1 MKTKNCL
8 IAGVFALPLFFM
20 SCNQRDNQITDAPAI
35 PKDNY
40 VTPEK
45 RANDSANLSLLSKVN
60 MDLIAVL
67 TVINSRTS
75 DMDAKNL
82 TTSLLKNHTE
92 FQTGLKNNAMA
103 KGIMLADPALT
114 EAKDRVNQLDT
125 VHHEEFD
132 ANSVAELKNRYS
144 YMLETVKDAQDRIED
159 ADFKNFIATELAFM
173 ESNKEH
179 IAALK

>member
-8 IAGVFALPLFFM
+8 IAGVFALPLLFA
-20 SCNQRDNQITDAPAI
+20 SCNQRDNQITDAPVI

-40 VTPEK
+40 ETPQK
-45 RANDSANLSLLSKVN
+45 RANDSASLALLSKVN
-60 MDLIAVL
+60 MDLIGIL

-75 DMDAKNL
+75 DMDAKTL

-92 FQTGLKNNAMA
+92 FQTGLKNNALS
-103 KGIMLADPALT
+103 KGIVLTDPALS
-114 EAKDRVNQLDT
+114 EAKDRVKQLDT
-125 VHHEEFD
+125 LHHDEFD
-132 ANSVAELKNRYS
+132 GNSIAELKNRYA
-144 YMLETVKDAQDRIED
+144 YVLETAKDVQDQIENV
-159 ADFKNFIATELAFM
+159 DFKNFIATELAFM

>member
-1 MKTKNCL
+1 M
-8 IAGVFALPLFFM
+8 IAGVFALPLLFA
-20 SCNQRDNQITDAPAI
+20 SCNQHDNQITDAPAI

-40 VTPEK
+40 ETPQK
-45 RANDSANLSLLSKVN
+45 RANDSANLALLSKAN
-60 MDLIAVL
+60 MDLIGVL

-75 DMDAKNL
+75 DMEAKTL

-103 KGIMLADPALT
+103 KGIVLGDPALT

-125 VHHEEFD
+125 LQHDEFD
-132 ANSVAELKNRYS
+132 ANSIAELKNRYM
-144 YMLETVKDAQDRIED
+144 YMLETTKDVQNQVENV
-159 ADFKNFIATELAFM
+159 DFKNFIATEMAFM